1 MGILGDFISG
11 FMEGITEDTN
21 SIRVSPQQNYFP
33 QAVDDQGEM
42 TISSLDQMS
51 KWLNTL
57 QKGASPAVRE
67 ALSAQISVI
76 RFVQSPTL
84 VDTTFDTLL
93 YSLDKSLRNAKN
105 NEEKAEIR
113 EVFCLMIQN
122 YAFFM
127 DAKYQ
132 MEVNK
137 NQEEGRR
144 LFIEAGEMLSN
155 SIKDIALLAVGN
167 ADVSGIANTTITNLF
182 APTNNTGGLT
192 GFLNRLF
199 NYFAKEEDLFE
210 QERQFYST
218 IENIIRKLGEPNT
231 QKLLGKSNLLAGTI
245 QRYVPNLRDFC
256 FNHHTTL
263 YNLNERDNKVFSNW
277 GKVIGFWLTGS
288 VLVALVRYFF
298 SFTFKAPWLGRH
310 VLWTVIVMVGVSL
323 IFYAIHYFIAKDIKK
338 ETNTLNEYFD
348 SLFAIGESY
357 KVPYDS
363 QEFSPEEAYNQ
374 FSQILEE
381 QGEEL
386 AFQFA
391 SSVYQEKG
399 FEGFYLPVCEHYLN
413 VETDYSKAIN
423 IANEGILAAKRA
435 GNDFTVVGLTYDKAI
450 ILAILGRYDQART
463 CYSYVESHVDPELNN
478 ADGNNVKQDCEEQ
491 VKRLNELISAS
502 TPSSETSLSPRIVS
516 ITKDELEYMEIYK
529 EYVADGDISE
539 RDRKMLEM
547 LRVRCGISEER
558 ARELEL
564 SYSEPQLT
572 KNEQEYLE
580 MYKEYAA
587 DGEISERDRKMLNRM
602 LDKMGISEER
612 ATEIEQL
619 YD

>member
-263 YNLNERDNKVFSNW
+263 YNLNESDNKVFSNW

-381 QGEEL
+381 QGEDL

-413 VETDYSKAIN
+413 LENPEYSKALN
-423 IANEGILAAKRA
+423 IANEGILAAKRV

-463 CYSYVESHVDPELNN
+463 CYSYAGSHVDPELNN
-478 ADGNNVKQDCEEQ
+478 ADGNNIKQDCEEQ
-491 VKRLNELISAS
+491 VKRLNELISVS
-502 TPSSETSLSPRIVS
+502 TSSSETPLSPRNSS
-516 ITKDELEYMEIYK
+516 ITKDEFEYLEIFK

-564 SYSEPQLT
+564 SYFEPQLT
-572 KNEQEYLE
+572 QNEQEYLE

-612 ATEIEQL
+612 AKEIEKL
-619 YD
+619 